1 MLTLARH
8 AVFLALLL
16 GFPAPPVALALPPE
30 TDVTFSGFA
39 TFPLGQSTVLLDGRA
54 LYAADGRL
62 LADDLLSAPKGD
74 GTFVCAADE
83 GHDGLGQLRC
93 WDGALREV
101 FLATGGRPSR
111 LTLHAGNAAWVASPA
126 GLPQVFVASADGKVA
141 PRALTNVGLQRV
153 PGRAPVGFVPP
164 PLRDTLR
171 FEGDLLRWDTQD
183 GPREVRWR

>member
-1 MLTLARH
+1 MRCFSPTSALLT
-8 AVFLALLL
+8 LLL
-16 GFPAPPVALALPPE
+16 GPGAAHALPPE
-30 TDVTFSGFA
+30 TDVTFSRFA
-39 TFPLGQSTVLLDGRA
+39 TLPLGRSTVLLDGRA

-93 WDGALREV
+93 WDGALREAL
-101 FLATGGRPSR
+101 LATGGRPSR
-111 LTLHAGNAAWVASPA
+111 LSLHAGNVAWVASPA
-126 GLPQVFVASADGKVA
+126 GVPQVFVASADGKVA

-153 PGRAPVGFVPP
+153 PGRAPAGFVPP

-171 FEGDLLRWDTQD
+171 FEGDFLRWDTQG